1 MNPSLIKRLLLVSS
15 LVLVGF
21 LGTTGLAL
29 DQAFR
34 NSLDASRTQRME
46 ALLYTLLAAASLEE
60 DGLVVE
66 PPLADARF
74 RTLES
79 GLYARILDEAGR
91 TVWRSQSL
99 MGQPWSGTD
108 TLRPGEQRWHE
119 ARAAGEPVL
128 VLSYGLEWEDP
139 AVGAGHFT
147 VQLAEALSLRQA
159 ELQAYRQGLWGWLLG
174 AAAALLLAQ
183 ALIQRWGLAPLRRVA
198 AELDAIRQ
206 GKRQSLGERYPSEL
220 LPLTRSLNRL
230 LKAERERG
238 TRYRQTLA
246 DLAHSLKTPLAVL
259 RSRLE
264 ADPDKPP
271 PPEVIEQIER
281 MDSSLQYHLGRA
293 SRAGRAGMGEIT
305 LAAPV
310 IQRLR
315 RAISV
320 PADRDLQTEVHCQPD
335 ARFPGPEVDLMELL
349 GNLLDNASKWA
360 ASRIRLTVD
369 QHQER
374 QLTLVVEDDGPG
386 IPETLRAQVL
396 ERGVR
401 GDQTRPGQGLGL
413 AVVRDLVNDYEGDLT
428 IAQSPLG
435 GASLRV
441 RLPLRH
447 DTLSR
452 EA

>member
-1 MNPSLIKRLLLVSS
+1 MNPSLIRRLLLVSS
-15 LVLVGF
+15 LVLAGF
-21 LGTTGLAL
+21 LGATGLAL

-60 DGLVVE
+60 EGLVVE

-79 GLYARILDEAGR
+79 GLYARILDDAGR
-91 TVWRSQSL
+91 AVWRSQSL
-99 MGQPWSGTD
+99 MGQAWSGTG
-108 TLRPGEQRWHE
+108 TLPPGEQRWAE
-119 ARAAGEPVL
+119 GQAAGEAVL

-139 AVGAGHFT
+139 AVGAGRFT
-147 VQLAEALSLRQA
+147 VELAEALSLRQA

-183 ALIQRWGLAPLRRVA
+183 VMIQRWGLAPLRRVA
-198 AELDAIRQ
+198 GELDAIRR
-206 GKRQSLGERYPSEL
+206 GKRQSLDENYPREL
-220 LPLTRSLNRL
+220 LPLTQSLNRL

-238 TRYRQTLA
+238 TRYRQALA

-259 RSRLE
+259 RSRVE
-264 ADPDKPP
+264 SDPDTPAP
-271 PPEVIEQIER
+271 AEVIEQIER

-293 SRAGRAGMGEIT
+293 SRAGRAGLGESSP
-305 LAAPV
+305 AAPV
-310 IQRLR
+310 ITRLQ
-315 RAISV
+315 RAIPM
-320 PADRDLQTEVHCQPD
+320 PADRDVRIDVHCQPE
-335 ARFPGPEVDLMELL
+335 ARFPGPEADLMELL
-349 GNLLDNASKWA
+349 GNLLDNAAKWA

-369 QHQER
+369 QHQGR

-386 IPETLRAQVL
+386 IPDTLRAQVL
-396 ERGVR
+396 ERGIR
-401 GDQTRPGQGLGL
+401 GDQSRPGQGLGL

-428 IAQSPLG
+428 ISQSPLG

-441 RLPLRH
+441 RLPLRPGVLAA
-447 DTLSR
+447 T
-452 EA
+452 

>member
-1 MNPSLIKRLLLVSS
+1 MNPSLIRRLLLVST
-15 LVLVGF
+15 LVLAGF
-21 LGTTGLAL
+21 LGATGMAL

-79 GLYARILDEAGR
+79 GLYARILNAQGR
-91 TVWRSQSL
+91 AVWRSQSL
-99 MGQPWSGTD
+99 IGYAWSGTA
-108 TLRPGEQRWHE
+108 TVPPGEQRWSTAH
-119 ARAAGEPVL
+119 AAGEPLL

-139 AVGAGHFT
+139 AVGSGRFT
-147 VQLAEALSLRQA
+147 VELAEALSLRQA
-159 ELQAYRQGLWGWLLG
+159 ELQAFRQGLWGWLLG

-198 AELDAIRQ
+198 SDLDAIRR
-206 GKRQSLGERYPSEL
+206 GKHQSLSEQYPREL
-220 LPLTRSLNRL
+220 LPLTQSLNRL
-230 LKAERERG
+230 LRAERERG
-238 TRYRQTLA
+238 TRYRQALA

-264 ADPDKPP
+264 SDPDSPA
-271 PPEVIEQIER
+271 PPEVLEQIER

-293 SRAGRAGMGEIT
+293 SRAGRAGLGESVQ
-305 LAAPV
+305 AAPV
-310 IQRLR
+310 IERLL
-315 RAISV
+315 RAV
-320 PADRDLQTEVHCQPD
+320 PLPEDRDISTEVNCRPD
-335 ARFPGPEVDLMELL
+335 ARFPGPEADLMELL
-349 GNLLDNASKWA
+349 GNLLDNAAKWA
-360 ASRIRLTVD
+360 DSHIRLTVD
-369 QHQER
+369 AEADR
-374 QLTLVVEDDGPG
+374 RLSLVVEDDGPG
-386 IPETLRAQVL
+386 IPETLREQVL

-401 GDQTRPGQGLGL
+401 ADQSRSGQGLGL

-428 IAQSPLG
+428 IGQSTLG

-441 RLPLRH
+441 RLPLHSGALGR
-447 DTLSR
+447 
-452 EA
+452 AV